1 MYDLPYSHVDL
12 DRAGALRADDA
23 WVTTLLGQPE
33 ARVVALWRDRC
44 LTSSGLAV
52 IREAKTMIDRDPVF
66 LGRDGD
72 DGWFAVDLSDLDLD
86 DALLLAGAEA
96 ASEIR
101 SMLIGNG
108 VGAIGP
114 GEASMLAYARGLLH
128 WHRNQRFCSTCGAI
142 ATSRNGGHLRM
153 CTGDQC
159 GRLLFPR
166 IEPAVI
172 TLVEAPPE
180 AGMPD
185 RCLLGRHRGARSYS
199 TLAGFVEIGESLEGA
214 VRREV
219 FEEVGVSVGE
229 VAYQASQAWP
239 FPSGIMLGFRAQ
251 ALSTEINV
259 DGDEISGA
267 RWFTRLEVVA
277 LIEAVP
283 VADRRSDSIESF
295 LVSTWLEAGD

>member
-1 MYDLPYSHVDL
+1 MRDLPYSHVDL
-12 DRAGALRADDA
+12 DRAGTLRADDA
-23 WVTTLLGQPE
+23 WVTTVLGQPE
-33 ARVVALWRDRC
+33 ARVLALWRDRC
-44 LTSSGLAV
+44 LTSSGRAVTLA
-52 IREAKTMIDRDPVF
+52 AKTMIDRDPVF
-66 LGRDGD
+66 LGRDGE

-86 DALLLAGAEA
+86 DALLLADAEA

-101 SMLIGNG
+101 RMIGS
-108 VGAIGP
+108 VDP
-114 GEASMLAYARGLLH
+114 GEASILAYARGLLH
-128 WHRNQRFCSTCGAI
+128 WHRNQRFCGTCGAT
-142 ATSRNGGHLRM
+142 ATSRNGGHLRV

-180 AGMPD
+180 AGVPD

-239 FPSGIMLGFRAQ
+239 FPSGIMLGFRAH

-259 DGDEISGA
+259 DGDEINEAG
-267 RWFTRLEVVA
+267 WFTRPDVVA
-277 LIEAVP
+277 LIDAVP

-295 LVSTWLEAGD
+295 LINTWLEAGD